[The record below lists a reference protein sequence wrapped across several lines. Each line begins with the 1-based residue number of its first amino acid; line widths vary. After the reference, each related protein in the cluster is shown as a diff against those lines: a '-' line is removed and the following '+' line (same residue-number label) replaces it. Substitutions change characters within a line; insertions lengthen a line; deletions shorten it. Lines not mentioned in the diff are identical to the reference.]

1 MQDHFGEH
9 VSVRVIMDATGRY
22 SMEWAMWILK
32 NYPELEPSIV
42 NPYQLKNYGN
52 SLALRN
58 KTDSMDA
65 RKHASFGYVRQ
76 PKPYKPRTNL
86 FLQLIYCI
94 SIDLCVL
101 MIVFFLPW
109 RS

>member
-9 VSVRVIMDATGRY
+9 VSVRVIMDSTGRY

-32 NYPELEPSIV
+32 NYPELEPSFV
-42 NPYQLKNYGN
+42 NHYQLKNYGN

-58 KTDSMDA
+58 KTDSMNA
-65 RKHASFGYVRQ
+65 RKHASFGYERQ

-86 FLQLIYCI
+86 F
-94 SIDLCVL
+94 
-101 MIVFFLPW
+101 
-109 RS
+109 